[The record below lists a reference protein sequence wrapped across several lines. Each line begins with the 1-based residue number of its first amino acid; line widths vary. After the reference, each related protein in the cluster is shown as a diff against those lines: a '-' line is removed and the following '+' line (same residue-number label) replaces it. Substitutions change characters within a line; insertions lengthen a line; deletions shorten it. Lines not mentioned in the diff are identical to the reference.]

1 MTTAAALVAVTVTLA
16 AVLAAWTWR
25 EVARLLSRIAD
36 VERRLTQAD
45 AADAQRAELVANAS
59 RRGRPHH
66 AYSVLHTLEDALA
79 LMVEDQIELDAHRAR
94 LETVF
99 GALSQLRQDP
109 RKGQSHD

>member
-1 MTTAAALVAVTVTLA
+1 MTTAAALVAVSVTLA

-45 AADAQRAELVANAS
+45 AADAQRADIIDRAS

-66 AYSVLHTLEDALA
+66 SYDTIHTIEDALA
-79 LMVEDQIELDAHRAR
+79 LLVEDQLELEAHKAR

-99 GALSQLRQDP
+99 GSLSRIRQDP